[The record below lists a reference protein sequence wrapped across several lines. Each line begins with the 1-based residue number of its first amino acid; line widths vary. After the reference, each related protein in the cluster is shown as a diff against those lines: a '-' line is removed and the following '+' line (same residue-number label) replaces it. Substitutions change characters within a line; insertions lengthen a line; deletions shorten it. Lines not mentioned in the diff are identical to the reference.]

1 VPAGPVYDAPSIAV
15 DKHYLARDMIQT
27 HEVVIEKEPELIRF
41 PGVVPK
47 IPGHEGRVKWVGPE
61 LGQHTQEVLQELAG
75 MDAAEIAGL
84 GMQEV
89 R

>member
-1 VPAGPVYDAPSIAV
+1 V

-27 HEVVIEKEPELIRF
+27 HEVVIENEPELIRF

-61 LGQHTQEVLQELAG
+61 LGQHTEEVLQELAG
-75 MDAAEIAGL
+75 MTPDEIAGL
-84 GMQEV
+84 GLQEV